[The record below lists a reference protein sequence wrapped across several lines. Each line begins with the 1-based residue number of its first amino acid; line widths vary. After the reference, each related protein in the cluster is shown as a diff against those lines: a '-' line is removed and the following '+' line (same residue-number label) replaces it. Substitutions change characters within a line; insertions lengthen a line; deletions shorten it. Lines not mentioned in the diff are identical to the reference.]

1 MKTGLLNFSVK
12 IVLDDRTAVKFKIES
27 GRVHAQKINFG
38 IIPQTFWKF
47 DPPVGISLSLSLFFA
62 HETAEINKG
71 LLNIILA
78 SIGDCSTFTDLTEK
92 LDKEISGQLN
102 DFLNK
107 KSAKYYTLDE
117 IVEIFNTPKEVQ
129 EIIQVYGSVLMT
141 NFKHKMLV
149 SPLSGLPYPREKI
162 EGALKEALQVT
173 KSEKRKRKI
182 DDLLFWLNFFLPDK
196 TVPEDQQQN
205 AKLWAKLIKEDKT
218 IYLDAKNFFSRNP
231 KFIQEFFVNKEK

>member
-12 IVLDDRTAVKFKIES
+12 IVLDDRTSVKFKIES
-27 GRVHAQKINFG
+27 GRVHAQKIVLG
-38 IIPQTFWKF
+38 IFPQTFWKF
-47 DPPVGISLSLSLFFA
+47 DPPVGLSLSLSLFFA

-78 SIGDCSTFTDLTEK
+78 SIGDCSTFTDLNEK
-92 LDKEISGQLN
+92 LEKEITGRLN

-117 IVEIFNTPKEVQ
+117 IVEIFNTPKEIQ

-141 NFKHKMLV
+141 NFKNRRLV
-149 SPLSGLPYPREKI
+149 APLSSLPHPREKI
-162 EGALKEALQVT
+162 KDALNEALQVT

-182 DDLLFWLNFFLPDK
+182 DDLLFWLNFFLPEER
-196 TVPEDQQQN
+196 VSEDQNEN

-218 IYLDAKNFFSRNP
+218 IYLDAKNFFNRNP
-231 KFIQEFFVNKEK
+231 KFIQEFFADKKR